1 MNKLKINALFISIRW
16 KLVSTYILLI
26 VVSLFMINVLI
37 QESLVNQLVAEKK
50 ESLISRGN
58 IAADQIASSLVS
70 AYSKTNIDYIKKVI
84 KELSLKIDSRV
95 LVLNRSSVVVVDS
108 YDDYKGSNQGDI
120 AEVVAANNGISSSGL
135 YKFDDGMQII
145 YTGTPIYFDGE
156 LIGSLLISSSPDE
169 VYNRIDQVSRRISRV
184 SFVVVVISLIIS
196 IIFADIL
203 SKPLEKLTMTVRAVG
218 KENLNQQIDISSNDE
233 LGELSDSINQMVTQ
247 LYRVDEMRK
256 QFVSNVSHELKTPIT
271 SLKIIAETLVN
282 SKPQDIAVYDD
293 FMRDINGELDRLN
306 EIIDTLLTLSKLEHD
321 SVVLDY
327 KPTAIGAVV
336 SASVNMLKPIAE
348 KKQVELVAELQDEV
362 TIYCDSLKIR
372 HCIGNIINNA
382 IKYTASGGR
391 VCVRLSVDKDD
402 VLIAVEDTGIGIP
415 KEALPSIFDR
425 FYRVDSARSRQTG
438 GTGLGLSIALKLAQ
452 QHGGKITVES
462 EEGVGTTF
470 VIVIP
475 KKMEHDYDA

>member
-1 MNKLKINALFISIRW
+1 MNKLKINTLFISIRW

-26 VVSLFMINVLI
+26 AVSLLMINILI
-37 QESLVNQLVAEKK
+37 QDSLVNQLVTEKK
-50 ESLISRGN
+50 EALISRGN
-58 IAADQIASSLVS
+58 IVSDQIGSSLAS
-70 AYSKTNIDYIKKVI
+70 AYSKDNIDYIKSVVKR
-84 KELSLKIDSRV
+84 LSIKIDSRV
-95 LVLNRSSVVVVDS
+95 LVLNHSSVVVVDS
-108 YDDYKGSNQGDI
+108 YDEYDGTDQSDL
-120 AEVVAANNGISSSGL
+120 AEVISANRGISSAGL
-135 YKFDDGMQII
+135 YKFDDGVQII
-145 YTGTPIYFDGE
+145 YTGTPIYYDGKRV
-156 LIGSLLISSSPDE
+156 GSLLISSSPDE
-169 VYNRIDQVSRRISRV
+169 VYNRINQISRRISRV
-184 SFVVVVISLIIS
+184 SFVVVIISLIIS

-218 KENLNQQIDISSNDE
+218 KKNLNQQIDISSNDE

-271 SLKIIAETLVN
+271 SLKIIAETLVA

-321 SVVLDY
+321 NVVMDY
-327 KPTAIGAVV
+327 KLTAIGAVV

-348 KKQVELVAELQDEV
+348 KKRVELVADLQDEV
-362 TIYCDSLKIR
+362 TIFCDSLKIR
-372 HCIGNIINNA
+372 HCIGNIVNNA
-382 IKYTASGGR
+382 IKYTAPGGR
-391 VCVRLSVDKDD
+391 VRVRLSVDKND

-415 KEALPSIFDR
+415 KEALPNIFDR

-452 QHGGKITVES
+452 QHGGKITVDS

-475 KKMEHDYDA
+475 KKMELEYDA

>member
-1 MNKLKINALFISIRW
+1 MNKLKINTLFISIRW

-26 VVSLFMINVLI
+26 AVSLFMIDVLI

-70 AYSKTNIDYIKKVI
+70 AYSKTNIDYIKDVI
-84 KELSLKIDSRV
+84 KELSLNIDSRV